1 MLLLRDDDVDDDDSV
16 DDDSNAEEEDGTTDD
31 GRREGGGVKEC
42 IDNGRSGTRSD
53 NNDAK
58 SIVRI
63 VDVVVRLLLL
73 TNDNRPRPLLVIQW
87 RGGRSLDITAW

>member
-16 DDDSNAEEEDGTTDD
+16 DDDSNTEEDDGTTDD

-42 IDNGRSGTRSD
+42 IDNGRSRTRSD

-87 RGGRSLDITAW
+87 RWKVS